1 MNRKTGSVVL
11 IAGGAIMAAVYG
23 IITAQEIASM
33 VEYGDFVTNFMETLI
48 PLLVFAGGVI
58 EVVVGVAS
66 RKRDGKLAMGEIAP
80 LIAAIVLAL
89 AGLVIVGLNSAPPA
103 LVAAL
108 VGAASAITYLA
119 AVKK

>member
-1 MNRKTGSVVL
+1 
-11 IAGGAIMAAVYG
+11 MAAIYG
-23 IITAQEIASM
+23 IITAQEIIAM
-33 VEYGDFVTNFMETLI
+33 IEYGDFVNNFMETLI

-58 EVVVGVAS
+58 EIIVGVTS

-89 AGLVIVGLNSAPPA
+89 AGLVIVGLNGTP
-103 LVAAL
+103 LTLIAAL
-108 VGAASAITYLA
+108 VGAVSAVTYIA